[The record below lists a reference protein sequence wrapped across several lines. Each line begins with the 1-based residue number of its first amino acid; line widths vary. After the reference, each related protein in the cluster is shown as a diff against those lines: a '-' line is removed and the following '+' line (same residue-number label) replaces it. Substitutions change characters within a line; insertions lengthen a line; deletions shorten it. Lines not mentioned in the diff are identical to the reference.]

1 MGMVVPS
8 GGRGSRRGHG
18 RRWWQGGAGAGEVAP
33 ERALQS
39 RRVVVGVG
47 GEKAAETKVAATA
60 EKLTTGS
67 SGCSAE
73 TKVAA
78 KAVQLTK
85 LTTGTRGCSAE
96 TKVAA
101 KAVKLRRTYLALALS
116 RLS

>member
-18 RRWWQGGAGAGEVAP
+18 RRWRQGGAGAGEVAP

-47 GEKAAETKVAATA
+47 GEKAATAVKLMPGTRGCSAAIQVAATA
-60 EKLTTGS
+60 
-67 SGCSAE
+67 
-73 TKVAA
+73 V
-78 KAVQLTK
+78 K
-85 LTTGTRGCSAE
+85 LTTGTSGCAAE

-101 KAVKLRRTYLALALS
+101 KAVKLTTDTSGCSAATKVAAKAVS
-116 RLS
+116 

>member
-18 RRWWQGGAGAGEVAP
+18 RRWRQGGAGAGEVAP

-47 GEKAAETKVAATA
+47 GEKAATA
-60 EKLTTGS
+60 VKLM
-67 SGCSAE
+67 
-73 TKVAA
+73 
-78 KAVQLTK
+78 
-85 LTTGTRGCSAE
+85 TGTRGCSAEIQVAATAVKLTTGTSGCAAE

-101 KAVKLRRTYLALALS
+101 KAVKLTTGTSGCSAETKVAATAVS
-116 RLS
+116 